1 MVYNCH
7 SLVCIAVVIMG
18 RAFFGGCLKVHFGMM
33 SSMEE
38 QRHCHGG
45 DCAVPPFRSRRH
57 SCSVVVVES
66 SLFREH
72 GMKFLLIQ
80 TFFSPCHL
88 FWLCTMLFVLY
99 SQSR

>member
-45 DCAVPPFRSRRH
+45 GGDCAVPPFRSRRRH
-57 SCSVVVVES
+57 SCSCSRRIKPFSRARYEVPTDSNVFFTLS
-66 SLFREH
+66 S
-72 GMKFLLIQ
+72 FLA
-80 TFFSPCHL
+80 
-88 FWLCTMLFVLY
+88 LY
-99 SQSR
+99 YAFCVI